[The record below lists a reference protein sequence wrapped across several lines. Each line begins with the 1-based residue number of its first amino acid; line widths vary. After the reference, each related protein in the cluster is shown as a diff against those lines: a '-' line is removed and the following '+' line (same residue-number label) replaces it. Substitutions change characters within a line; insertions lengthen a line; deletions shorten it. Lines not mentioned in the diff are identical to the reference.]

1 MSSDAELLRGPT
13 AKRLLSAGVPR
24 EEVLANLRATSSP
37 QPHDA
42 LPTPQAPSGGP
53 PAILTRQAS
62 HLSEDALAPLPEGWE
77 ERFDPSTGRHFYVDF
92 VHQTTSWTR
101 PLPSGVSYSV
111 KDLASTNGS
120 VSSTSDFGADI
131 RDATR
136 AAVAYPAI
144 SPRDDETDRT
154 ASIERATEELSM
166 GMPVP
171 ERVASERAP
180 AARRWAPGSARTPTA
195 RFFGRP
201 KQRNGGRGGFAKSGC
216 DKNNSEGM
224 MGRRHLQSVF
234 AQGRGVG
241 RAEEPAEH
249 HPPYGICLFCLR
261 CLGGM

>member
-1 MSSDAELLRGPT
+1 MSSDAELLRRPT

-42 LPTPQAPSGGP
+42 VPTPQAPSGGP
-53 PAILTRQAS
+53 PAMLTRQAS
-62 HLSEDALAPLPEGWE
+62 HLSEDALALLPEGWE

-131 RDATR
+131 RDAAR

-154 ASIERATEELSM
+154 ASIERATEELS
-166 GMPVP
+166 
-171 ERVASERAP
+171 
-180 AARRWAPGSARTPTA
+180 
-195 RFFGRP
+195 
-201 KQRNGGRGGFAKSGC
+201 
-216 DKNNSEGM
+216 
-224 MGRRHLQSVF
+224 
-234 AQGRGVG
+234 
-241 RAEEPAEH
+241 
-249 HPPYGICLFCLR
+249 IR
-261 CLGGM
+261 C